1 MKEKL
6 SAVAMTLALCAVV
19 VAVIAVREYIA
30 VRPADAYTDK
40 GVYTFKPYEVLP
52 VQVKGMTRTSGGRRR
67 PTTRTVYKLY
77 YKATDG
83 SGYRYVDEVPAKS
96 FGEKRVK
103 EGVTVDRR
111 VLSVAEEDV
120 YITVEP
126 DETAESYTSW
136 CRRRYILY
144 TVLSVIYIVIFIVL
158 VCKKKI
164 RIS

>member
-1 MKEKL
+1 MREKL
-6 SAVAMTLALCAVV
+6 SAVAMTLALCAVI
-19 VAVIAVREYIA
+19 VAVIAIREYIA
-30 VRPADAYTDK
+30 VRPADAYEDK
-40 GVYTFKPYEVLP
+40 GVHTFSPYEVLP
-52 VQVKGMTRTSGGRRR
+52 VQVKNRTGTGRSRR
-67 PTTRTVYKLY
+67 LHPTRTVYKLY

-83 SGYRYVDEVPAKS
+83 SGYRYVEEVPAKS

-103 EGVTVDRR
+103 EGITVERR
-111 VLSVAEEDV
+111 VLSVTKEDV

-126 DETAESYTSW
+126 DQTAESYTAQ

-144 TVLSVIYIVIFIVL
+144 IILSAVYFLVFIVL